1 MSKSLVI
8 HIRSTQVSK
17 SLRKQMVAWI
27 VSTRSTVSQN
37 KTINEKQPSVRVED
51 AWLFSCFF
59 KKYLQQG
66 LKKAEKTLVTGKM
79 AIFEICP

>member
-1 MSKSLVI
+1 
-8 HIRSTQVSK
+8 
-17 SLRKQMVAWI
+17 MVAWI

-37 KTINEKQPSVRVED
+37 KTISEKQPSVRVED

-66 LKKAEKTLVTGKM
+66 LKKAEKTSVTGKTS
-79 AIFEICP
+79 IFEICP

>member
-1 MSKSLVI
+1 
-8 HIRSTQVSK
+8 
-17 SLRKQMVAWI
+17 MVAWI

-59 KKYLQQG
+59 KSARKIQPS
-66 LKKAEKTLVTGKM
+66 VTGKTSILKFARKM
-79 AIFEICP
+79 QPAVTGKTSIFEICP